1 MTAMTTSP
9 GGTGP
14 HGTMLAWTVGAPG
27 PAPGH
32 PLRLGPREIPAQAP
46 DEVLVQVT
54 ACGVCRTDLHLA
66 EGDLAPRRVGG
77 PTERPPVPL
86 DSAVVFAPAGELVPH
101 ALEAVTRGGTVALA
115 GIHMSQVP
123 PLDYDRHLFQEKA
136 LVSVAANTRAD
147 GEELLRL
154 AVRLEVQVHL
164 TDYAFEAVDEAL
176 ADLAADR
183 MSGSAVVTGYPS
195 LT

>member
-1 MTAMTTSP
+1 MRIIGYRALRRAAVP
-9 GGTGP
+9 AGG
-14 HGTMLAWTVGAPG
+14 
-27 PAPGH
+27 
-32 PLRLGPREIPAQAP
+32 RLGIYGFGSSAHITAQVALAQGV
-46 DEVLVQVT
+46 EVHVMTRGQR
-54 ACGVCRTDLHLA
+54 GR
-66 EGDLAPRRVGG
+66 DLARTLGATWVGG